1 MTRQCAA
8 CSKIVA
14 RKDCH
19 KNRYAQYICH
29 ACQATGIR
37 FTPQGRR
44 RYWMRRLRAPLL
56 IGLALLCLLAL
67 LLWPYLMGSAFFR
80 P

>member
-1 MTRQCAA
+1 M
-8 CSKIVA
+8 
-14 RKDCH
+14 
-19 KNRYAQYICH
+19 CH

-56 IGLALLCLLAL
+56 VGLMVLCLIAL
-67 LLWPYLMGSAFFR
+67 LLWPYLVSTGIVR